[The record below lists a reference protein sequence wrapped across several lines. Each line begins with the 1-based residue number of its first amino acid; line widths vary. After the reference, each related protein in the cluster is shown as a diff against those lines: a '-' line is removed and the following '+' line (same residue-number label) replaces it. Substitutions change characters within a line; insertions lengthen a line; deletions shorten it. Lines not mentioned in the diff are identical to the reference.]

1 MLMRTD
7 PFRELDRLTQQ
18 VFGNTQGTWSRP
30 TAMPMDAYRV
40 GDEFVVAFDLPGVS
54 PDAIELDVEHNV
66 LTVKAERRPIA
77 ETEHVEMQ
85 VAERPLGAFSRQL
98 FLGETLDS
106 ENVSAHYESG
116 VLTLRIPVAPQAKPR
131 KIEISHA
138 RERQRAD
145 RRLSSAVG
153 RVARPHRFPQESGH
167 GHLVHR
173 RAGRHD
179 RDGRSGSLGDGVR
192 GHHRSELPAA
202 RWTVRLGARC
212 RRGPTRSLAY
222 EPSWQWSGGGRRIV
236 GRQGPGPSG
245 DGLIPGNAR
254 RPHGGPPFRLVDG
267 RR

>member
-40 GDEFVVAFDLPGVS
+40 GDEFVVAFDRPGVS
-54 PDAIELDVEHNV
+54 PDAIELDVERNV

-138 RERQRAD
+138 
-145 RRLSSAVG
+145 
-153 RVARPHRFPQESGH
+153 ESDKKQID
-167 GHLVHR
+167 
-173 RAGRHD
+173 A
-179 RDGRSGSLGDGVR
+179 
-192 GHHRSELPAA
+192 
-202 RWTVRLGARC
+202 
-212 RRGPTRSLAY
+212 
-222 EPSWQWSGGGRRIV
+222 
-236 GRQGPGPSG
+236 
-245 DGLIPGNAR
+245 
-254 RPHGGPPFRLVDG
+254 
-267 RR
+267 